1 MKQKKMKHKLTYDP
15 LKDKLTCWYFGLILM
30 IIQAELKPKPIK
42 YKIEML
48 DITYI
53 KKKLK
58 KK

>member
-1 MKQKKMKHKLTYDP
+1 
-15 LKDKLTCWYFGLILM
+15 M

-58 KK
+58 KNKFISKPTKNPSSISKLN